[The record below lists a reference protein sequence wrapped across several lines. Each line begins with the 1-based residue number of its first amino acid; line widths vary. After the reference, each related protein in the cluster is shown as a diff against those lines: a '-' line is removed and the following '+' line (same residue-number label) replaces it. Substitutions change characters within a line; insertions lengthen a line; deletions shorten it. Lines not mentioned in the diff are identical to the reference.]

1 MLVVSAIRAGTT
13 KRGFLMKKRVVV
25 GMLALALVSMMGLLG
40 CASVDQRTL
49 KKAGVA
55 KDQRAD
61 LYWVGEGQRLEK
73 IDGKKQGWFLTWYG
87 ILKGL
92 PGGGQEAKGLS
103 EPSIRYRG
111 WWGPVQVSA
120 GEHTIVISD
129 KGLIGRKN
137 YEGTFKFEAG
147 KKYIARLVTPTLYE
161 SMQKGLLDSVKDMGK
176 DLAGHMKESLAGNQF
191 IIVAE
196 SKKQVETKYQEFL
209 KTTIYSD
216 PVYPD
221 YSINA
226 SDWKKSIK

>member
-1 MLVVSAIRAGTT
+1 MI
-13 KRGFLMKKRVVV
+13 KKKVVV
-25 GMLALALVSMMGLLG
+25 GMLALALISVMGLLG
-40 CASVDQRTL
+40 CASVDQQTL
-49 KKAGVA
+49 KKEGVP

-61 LYWVGEGQRLEK
+61 LYWVEYDQRLEK
-73 IDGKKQGWFLTWYG
+73 IDGKKQGWFKTWYG
-87 ILKGL
+87 ILGGL
-92 PGGGQEAKGLS
+92 PGAGQEAKGLS
-103 EPSIRYRG
+103 EPPIAYRG

-129 KGLIGRKN
+129 KALIGRKN

-161 SMQKGLLDSVKDMGK
+161 QMQKEGFDAVKDLGK
-176 DLAGHMKESLAGNQF
+176 DLAVGMKEALAGNQF

-196 SKKQVETKYQEFL
+196 SKKEVIDEYKR
-209 KTTIYSD
+209 SV

-221 YSINA
+221 YSIKG